1 MLLKG
6 AIVMALQFWE
16 EIKKNAKEAA
26 DITVKKTSEMT
37 AIAKATVA
45 IKNEEGKL
53 SSCYKEIGR
62 LFYTA
67 ERDGVDHTDEI
78 ATFIMQA
85 DKIKAAI
92 AGYQKEIAALKK
104 VSICE
109 ACGSEIPVDAQ
120 FCPSCGAKIVK
131 PESAKEEEPCH
142 CCCCDTEADAPCTCD
157 DTAET
162 TCTCE
167 ESCSCDAEAEAEE
180 KTECPCCCCEAAEEA
195 APADTTATEC
205 PPVAVT
211 EEKVESAHCCCC
223 DTAETYETPAPA
235 DTAEEKTEE

>member
-1 MLLKG
+1 
-6 AIVMALQFWE
+6 MALQFWE

-131 PESAKEEEPCH
+131 PEPAKEEEPCH

-180 KTECPCCCCEAAEEA
+180 KTECTCCCCEATEDA

-205 PPVAVT
+205 PPAAET

-235 DTAEEKTEE
+235 DAAEEKTEE

>member
-1 MLLKG
+1 
-6 AIVMALQFWE
+6 MALQFWE

-120 FCPSCGAKIVK
+120 FCPYCGAKIVK
-131 PESAKEEEPCH
+131 PEPAKEEEPCH
-142 CCCCDTEADAPCTCD
+142 CCCCDTEANAPCTCD
-157 DTAET
+157 DTAGT

-205 PPVAVT
+205 PPAAET

>member
-1 MLLKG
+1 
-6 AIVMALQFWE
+6 MALQFWE

-85 DKIKAAI
+85 DKIKAAV

-120 FCPSCGAKIVK
+120 FCPYCGAKIVK
-131 PESAKEEEPCH
+131 PEPAKEEEPCH
-142 CCCCDTEADAPCTCD
+142 CCRCDTEADAPCTCD

-205 PPVAVT
+205 PPAAET

>member
-1 MLLKG
+1 
-6 AIVMALQFWE
+6 MALQFWE

-131 PESAKEEEPCH
+131 PEPAKEEEPCH

-235 DTAEEKTEE
+235 DTDEEKTEE

>member
-1 MLLKG
+1 
-6 AIVMALQFWE
+6 MALQFWE

-211 EEKVESAHCCCC
+211 EEKVESAHCCC

>member
-1 MLLKG
+1 
-6 AIVMALQFWE
+6 MALQFWE
-16 EIKKNAKEAA
+16 EIKRNAKEAA

-45 IKNEEGKL
+45 IKNEESKL

-104 VSICE
+104 VAICDS
-109 ACGSEIPVDAQ
+109 CGSEIPADAQ
-120 FCPSCGAKIVK
+120 FCPACGAKVVK
-131 PESAKEEEPCH
+131 PAKEEETCTCCCDAENTEKEDECACTCTCADDSTCEDTAETETAEEDKADGEGACESETEHTHH
-142 CCCCDTEADAPCTCD
+142 CCCCE
-157 DTAET
+157 
-162 TCTCE
+162 
-167 ESCSCDAEAEAEE
+167 
-180 KTECPCCCCEAAEEA
+180 
-195 APADTTATEC
+195 DTT
-205 PPVAVT
+205 
-211 EEKVESAHCCCC
+211 
-223 DTAETYETPAPA
+223 ETYETPEVTEPG
-235 DTAEEKTEE
+235 EEKSEE

>member
-211 EEKVESAHCCCC
+211 EEKVESAHCCC

>member
-1 MLLKG
+1 MS
-6 AIVMALQFWE
+6 IQFWE

-53 SSCYKEIGR
+53 SACYKEIGR

-104 VSICE
+104 VSICD
-109 ACGSEIPVDAQ
+109 ACGSEVPADAQ
-120 FCPSCGAKIVK
+120 FCPSCGTKIVK
-131 PESAKEEEPCH
+131 PAPAKEEEPCP
-142 CCCCDTEADAPCTCD
+142 CCCCNTESDSACTCED
-157 DTAET
+157 ISEDN
-162 TCTCE
+162 CTCE
-167 ESCSCDAEAEAEE
+167 ESCTCWNTDAEED
-180 KTECPCCCCEAAEEA
+180 KLDSSSVSCCCCESTKEDVTPADDIETNCPCCTAEEG
-195 APADTTATEC
+195 
-205 PPVAVT
+205 
-211 EEKVESAHCCCC
+211 EKSEVAHCCC
-223 DTAETYETPAPA
+223 DTTETYETPAFTEA
-235 DTAEEKTEE
+235 DEDKLEE

>member
-1 MLLKG
+1 M
-6 AIVMALQFWE
+6 VSQFWE
-16 EIKKNAKEAA
+16 EIMKNAKEAA

-92 AGYQKEIAALKK
+92 AGYKKEIAALKK
-104 VSICE
+104 VSLCD
-109 ACGSEIPVDAQ
+109 ACGSEVPTDAQ

-131 PESAKEEEPCH
+131 AEPAKEEKTC
-142 CCCCDTEADAPCTCD
+142 TCTCD
-157 DTAET
+157 VDAET
-162 TCTCE
+162 
-167 ESCSCDAEAEAEE
+167 EE
-180 KTECPCCCCEAAEEA
+180 KTECPCCCGSTEDAPPADAAE
-195 APADTTATEC
+195 PEC
-205 PPVAVT
+205 PCTAET
-211 EEKVESAHCCCC
+211 AERAEDTHCCCNA
-223 DTAETYETPAPA
+223 TETYETPAPTETGE
-235 DTAEEKTEE
+235 DKPEE

>member
-1 MLLKG
+1 
-6 AIVMALQFWE
+6 MALQFWE

-92 AGYQKEIAALKK
+92 SGYQKEIAALKK

-109 ACGSEIPVDAQ
+109 ACGSEIQQEAQ
-120 FCPSCGAKIVK
+120 FCPFCGTKIVK
-131 PESAKEEEPCH
+131 PEPVKDEELCH
-142 CCCCDTEADAPCTCD
+142 CCCDTDSDSPCTCG
-157 DTAET
+157 DTTEN
-162 TCTCE
+162 TCVCE
-167 ESCSCDAEAEAEE
+167 DSCACSADAATED
-180 KTECPCCCCEAAEEA
+180 KTECTCCCESTEAA
-195 APADTTATEC
+195 APADTTEC
-205 PPVAVT
+205 PCVAET
-211 EEKVESAHCCCC
+211 EEKSADAHCCCC
-223 DTAETYETPAPA
+223 DGTETYEMPTPVET
-235 DTAEEKTEE
+235 DEEKPEE

>member
-1 MLLKG
+1 M
-6 AIVMALQFWE
+6 VSQFWE
-16 EIKKNAKEAA
+16 EIMKNAKEAA

-92 AGYQKEIAALKK
+92 AGYKKEIAALKK
-104 VSICE
+104 VSLCD
-109 ACGSEIPVDAQ
+109 ACGSEVPTDAQ

-131 PESAKEEEPCH
+131 AEPAKEEKTCN
-142 CCCCDTEADAPCTCD
+142 CCCDTESDSHCACDAATED
-157 DTAET
+157 

-167 ESCSCDAEAEAEE
+167 ESCNCTCDVDAETEE
-180 KTECPCCCCEAAEEA
+180 KTECPCCCGSTEDAPPADAAE
-195 APADTTATEC
+195 PEC
-205 PPVAVT
+205 PCTAET
-211 EEKVESAHCCCC
+211 AERAEDTHCCCNA
-223 DTAETYETPAPA
+223 TETYETPAPTE
-235 DTAEEKTEE
+235 TAEDKPEE

>member
-1 MLLKG
+1 
-6 AIVMALQFWE
+6 MALQFWE

-131 PESAKEEEPCH
+131 PEPAKEEEPCH

-205 PPVAVT
+205 PPVAET
-211 EEKVESAHCCCC
+211 EEKVESAHCCC

>member
-1 MLLKG
+1 
-6 AIVMALQFWE
+6 MALQDFLE
-16 EIKKNAKEAA
+16 ELKRNAKEAA

-45 IKNEEGKL
+45 IKNEESKL
-53 SSCYKEIGR
+53 SACYKEIGR

-67 ERDGVDHTDEI
+67 ERDGVDHTDDI

-104 VSICE
+104 VAICDS
-109 ACGSEIPVDAQ
+109 CGGEIPADAQ

-131 PESAKEEEPCH
+131 PVQEECH
-142 CCCCDTEADAPCTCD
+142 CCCCDTEPAEKEEACACTCD
-157 DTAET
+157 DTCGCED

-167 ESCSCDAEAEAEE
+167 DTCECAQTEEKAEE
-180 KTECPCCCCEAAEEA
+180 NVCPCCCGDIAETETAEEDK
-195 APADTTATEC
+195 ADGEC
-205 PPVAVT
+205 AC
-211 EEKVESAHCCCC
+211 ESEAEHTHHCCCC
-223 DTAETYETPAPA
+223 EDTAETYETPEVTEPG
-235 DTAEEKTEE
+235 EERSEE